1 MPSTLTFS
9 EHDDRQT
16 GLEIGFHGRRSIRPR
31 ISPVSVG
38 GVKSGRK
45 RSIPQLREVSE
56 PSCSRVANTCLLAG
70 RRRSDDHRALAQ
82 CTVRA
87 VPSHE
92 DHQPDGGTKARHT
105 QDRLARSEARSNL
118 AHELWS
124 QAGRSTGHRSTR
136 ARSEASRLNVN
147 IGCPANQAGT
157 ALTSRPAERSRRRHR
172 HRIASTSGRG
182 ISCACLKGFE

>member
-1 MPSTLTFS
+1 MPSTLLLS

-16 GLEIGFHGRRSIRPR
+16 ELEIGFHGRRSICPR

-45 RSIPQLREVSE
+45 RSIPQLREVSG

-70 RRRSDDHRALAQ
+70 RRRSDDHRTLAQ

-105 QDRLARSEARSNL
+105 QNRLARSEARSNL
-118 AHELWS
+118 AHESWS

-136 ARSEASRLNVN
+136 ARSEASQLNVK
-147 IGCPANQAGT
+147 IGCTANQAGT
-157 ALTSRPAERSRRRHR
+157 ALTSRPVERSRHR

-182 ISCACLKGFE
+182 ISYACLKGFE